1 LTSHTEQA
9 DSPPQHTMAQL
20 LAEAEP
26 IRNLRR
32 GEVVMGEVMRV
43 DSEGIL
49 VNVGH
54 KTEGVIPPREMRSL
68 TPEEQAVIHPGDEVF
83 AYVIRTASDEEPAL
97 LSLDK
102 AKGERGWTVLQQYLD
117 TTDLVEGVIQ
127 GFNRGGAVVEVEGLQ
142 GFIPLSQLA
151 PISRSSSD
159 TDQEE
164 ILAQRVGESVQL
176 RLLELDR
183 RRNRVILS
191 ERQVLQKQRELEKDR
206 LLEELTEGETRRGR
220 VSGISSFGVF
230 VDMGGADGLIH
241 ISELSWEQVDSPGT
255 VVSIGEE
262 LDVYVLRVDRET
274 RKIALS
280 LRRLQPE
287 PWQTIGDRYAVGQT
301 VMGTVTKLTNFG
313 AFARIE
319 GSIEGLIHI
328 SELSDRVINH
338 PKEVVKEGDVLSLR
352 IIKMEPER
360 RRLGLSAKQAEE
372 SWDIEMDQTE

>member
-1 LTSHTEQA
+1 
-9 DSPPQHTMAQL
+9 MAQL

-68 TPEEQAVIHPGDEVF
+68 TPEEQAAIHPGDEVF

-360 RRLGLSAKQAEE
+360 RRLGLSAKQTEE